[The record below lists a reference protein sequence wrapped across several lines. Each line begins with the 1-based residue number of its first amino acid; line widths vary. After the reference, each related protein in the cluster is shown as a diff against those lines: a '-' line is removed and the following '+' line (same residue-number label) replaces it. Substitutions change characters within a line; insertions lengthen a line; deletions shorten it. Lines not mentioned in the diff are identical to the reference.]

1 MIITHAC
8 LEILDLRTSSYKFSD
23 TELDFSKDLTHEYVE
38 KIIEKVNKNSSKRIG
53 TFHEDSK
60 IKNLVKTYDSAN
72 FVSFSKDIAKIFLDT
87 LKAAG
92 ILESSDLLV
101 VEYREDSNTFLG
113 LILLENQEGITHES
127 LLSDG
132 QISNTIT
139 KNVYIL
145 PTSGLRINTFL
156 LISLPDLNFYSV
168 EKFREIDGI
177 KKKVLEESIVNAT
190 FHPSTNE
197 VYKAI
202 KDEAKK
208 ISEESGEDAI
218 QTLSNVKNYIYNHAA
233 NDEIDIKDLADN
245 LFTNETNKKDFKEH
259 LALRGVSLNEPLE
272 YNLVENKV
280 KNQKIKTDTGIELI
294 VPSEFFKDNNNLEI
308 ITNPDGTMTI
318 QIKNFTKII
327 GR

>member
-8 LEILDLRTSSYKFSD
+8 LEILDLRTSTHQFSD
-23 TELDFSKDLTHEYVE
+23 FELDFTKDLTHEYVS
-38 KIIEKVNKNSSKRIG
+38 KIIEKVNKNCSKRAG
-53 TFHEDSK
+53 SFHEDSK
-60 IKNLVKTYDSAN
+60 LKQVLKTYDSN
-72 FVSFSKDIAKIFLDT
+72 HFIGFSKNVAKVFLES
-87 LKAAG
+87 LKEAG

-101 VEYREDSNTFLG
+101 VEYREDSNTMLG

-127 LLSDG
+127 IASDG
-132 QISNTIT
+132 KVNNEIT

-156 LISLPDLNFYSV
+156 LVSIPDLNFYSV
-168 EKFREIDGI
+168 EKLREIDGV

-197 VYKAI
+197 VLKAI
-202 KDEAKK
+202 KEEAKK
-208 ISEESGEDAI
+208 ISEEAGNDSI
-218 QTLSNVKNYIYNHAA
+218 QALSTVKNYIYNHGAD
-233 NDEIDIKDLADN
+233 DEIDIKDLADT
-245 LFTNETNKKDFKEH
+245 LFTDESNKKDFKEH

-308 ITNPDGTMTI
+308 IQNDDGTMTI